1 MFCTNCGAKLTDGV
15 RFCPNCGAKQG
26 ELEKISNWKEEKP
39 EVLKSAGM
47 AGENA
52 GKTERKKL
60 GKGVY
65 IVLAVFLAAAAAIG
79 TAGYIRHAEK
89 AKKQEQLAELMG
101 DAEDI
106 RQWSEAQKVKVEDW
120 VLGSEE
126 EMHLKE
132 YLDKADTFD
141 GEDYDGMI
149 AYVSEVDAYEEE
161 VLGRLKEIYEKR
173 VQDMEAASPEY
184 ASGAE
189 KEKLEELKASARQYL
204 SDGKYRDLEGLS
216 PQWQDALEKASQKK
230 TGYQVTLVQQDFTE
244 YPKVRLY
251 LDVRD
256 ANSGEVVKEISPN
269 MFYVSEKMAND
280 GEFLKR
286 QVDKAVLLNEN
297 ERLNINMLAD
307 TSGSM
312 EGQSLASAKGIMRAF
327 LDTVQFAAGDQVKMT
342 QFNSEI
348 DKSQVFT
355 GDRNLLYDT
364 INCYDAYGQT
374 KLYDSIIYG
383 VQDVSGQEGAKCV
396 IAFTDGM
403 DVGSYN
409 TAEDTVNMVSRY
421 QIPVF
426 IVRIGDQSM
435 AQEDIWLQRIAE
447 ASGGAFKNLAQFSSD
462 LNDFY
467 NEIYRQMKEY
477 YVVEYEAG
485 TTKNV
490 MEDTDVSVYIQNED
504 MGGEA
509 AASINPGNELF
520 DTLLGRYLRSYITDM
535 NNHNYNQLAEY
546 VDSNV
551 AEDDH
556 TSIQWQMRKQVT
568 GGFSNV
574 AEEALMDYS
583 VTNVEVIDEN
593 TVHISAN
600 ENYDALYDEV
610 YGELCAKSTEV
621 AKDAVQYIKNA
632 GYEGLDSGTQVH
644 IWARVNQVPQYEL
657 KRGQDGKWRFSKYV
671 GDISLGEKRQIYDV
685 EVEDGF

>member
-26 ELEKISNWKEEKP
+26 ELEKISNWEEEKP
-39 EVLKSAGM
+39 GVLKSTGM
-47 AGENA
+47 ARENA

-65 IVLAVFLAAAAAIG
+65 TVLAVFLAAAAAIG

-106 RQWSEAQKVKVEDW
+106 RQWSEEQKVKVEDW
-120 VLGSEE
+120 MLGSEE

-161 VLGRLKEIYEKR
+161 VLGRLKETYEKR

-189 KEKLEELKASARQYL
+189 KEKLEELKASARQCL

-216 PQWQDALEKASQKK
+216 PQWQDALAKASQKK

-256 ANSGEVVKEISPN
+256 ADSGEVVKEISPN

-364 INCYDAYGQT
+364 INRYDAYGQT

-504 MGGEA
+504 MGGK
-509 AASINPGNELF
+509 
-520 DTLLGRYLRSYITDM
+520 
-535 NNHNYNQLAEY
+535 QL
-546 VDSNV
+546 
-551 AEDDH
+551 H
-556 TSIQWQMRKQVT
+556 
-568 GGFSNV
+568 
-574 AEEALMDYS
+574 L
-583 VTNVEVIDEN
+583 
-593 TVHISAN
+593 
-600 ENYDALYDEV
+600 
-610 YGELCAKSTEV
+610 
-621 AKDAVQYIKNA
+621 
-632 GYEGLDSGTQVH
+632 
-644 IWARVNQVPQYEL
+644 
-657 KRGQDGKWRFSKYV
+657 
-671 GDISLGEKRQIYDV
+671 
-685 EVEDGF
+685 